1 MTRIQVLLT
10 INLGIL
16 LFLYLRFFRNRIFN
30 MLFFITIFAIGI
42 VFVIHPSI
50 TTQLASFFGVGRGV
64 DLIIYLL
71 LLAFFFMFIALF
83 YKIRTLDKT
92 IIELVRSRAVKTAKK
107 L

>member
-1 MTRIQVLLT
+1 
-10 INLGIL
+10 
-16 LFLYLRFFRNRIFN
+16 
-30 MLFFITIFAIGI
+30 MLFFITLFIIGI
-42 VFVIHPSI
+42 VFVIHPSV

-71 LLAFFFMFIALF
+71 LLAFFFLFIALF